1 MIMDFIFSNLY
12 HLEFHLYNIYYN
24 MVNLY
29 DNFVHQFI

>member
-12 HLEFHLYNIYYN
+12 HLEFQLYNIYYN

-29 DNFVHQFI
+29 DNIVHQFI